1 MAYRINGV
9 VRINDS
15 GDVNAG
21 IVTATLLDGPVSAA
35 AITGQT
41 EGSESDVTGADEIL
55 IYDQTSGDLLRVTVD
70 EFVVGSGI
78 GTLVTEFETLSVTGV
93 STLNG
98 AVSLGSSLT
107 VPDGESIF
115 LGDSGDLQ
123 ITHSGANSFLIDNG
137 AGNLIYRS
145 GTQIFQNLAGSKT
158 SAQFATA
165 NSVDLYFDGNLKF
178 QTVSAGATVAGT
190 LFATD
195 IETSENLFVTG
206 LSTFRLPVVM
216 NRSDSFGVLDAALD
230 VRQSVDVAGRLD
242 LSGINGRLGLA
253 TVNNG
258 GLQDIRY
265 VGVDSSLVSSLS
277 PSNEVIPTE
286 KAVKEYVDGKTNN
299 SSSLPVGTVVAY
311 TANSD
316 PTDYFECDG
325 STLDT
330 TTFSELFGVIGYTFG
345 GSGSNFQL
353 PDLRGEFI
361 RGLDNGRGIDSGRVL
376 GTNQAEEVG
385 PHTHN
390 IYRSGTDVF
399 SQIGAQ
405 FATNRT
411 NAVLSTLQ
419 NSGAETRPRNV
430 ALVYCIKYQ

>member
-1 MAYRINGV
+1 MAYRVNGTI
-9 VRINDS
+9 RIDNS
-15 GDVNAG
+15 GNFNAG
-21 IVTATLLDGPVSAA
+21 ILTAVDANVTGVVTATEFVGKISSE
-35 AITGQT
+35 AITEQT
-41 EGSESDVTGADEIL
+41 EGSESDVTGADEVL
-55 IYDQTSGDLLRVTVD
+55 IYDQTTGDLLRVTVD
-70 EFVVGSGI
+70 EFVAGSGI

-93 STLNG
+93 STLSG

-178 QTVSAGATVAGT
+178 QTVSTGATVTGT

-286 KAVKEYVDGKTNN
+286 KAVKEYVDGKL
-299 SSSLPVGTVVAY
+299 SAPQIQASALFE
-311 TANSD
+311 SD
-316 PTDYFECDG
+316 AT
-325 STLDT
+325 
-330 TTFSELFGVIGYTFG
+330 ELSTFG
-345 GSGSNFQL
+345 CSVSRSSAGNYTITFDTAQPDTNYLVFLTISGDASGNGDVISRVVSRSTTSCDIRTAVTVQGARDMSG
-353 PDLRGEFI
+353 PTSFI
-361 RGLDNGRGIDSGRVL
+361 LMR
-376 GTNQAEEVG
+376 
-385 PHTHN
+385 
-390 IYRSGTDVF
+390 
-399 SQIGAQ
+399 
-405 FATNRT
+405 
-411 NAVLSTLQ
+411 
-419 NSGAETRPRNV
+419 
-430 ALVYCIKYQ
+430 